1 VTNRHRQ
8 HEKKSLHIRTTRTP
22 CLRPTSTCQAGS
34 NADALDRELAARLN
48 EQLAAGNEPDH
59 MKTLR
64 PALMEALFWMVAAT
78 VGTVATL
85 LWLT

>member
-1 VTNRHRQ
+1 MPSHLQ
-8 HEKKSLHIRTTRTP
+8 TTRP
-22 CLRPTSTCQAGS
+22 SRLRPASTCEARS

-48 EQLAAGNEPDH
+48 EQLTAGNEPDH

-64 PALMEALFWMVAAT
+64 PALMEALFWIVAAT

>member
-1 VTNRHRQ
+1 
-8 HEKKSLHIRTTRTP
+8 
-22 CLRPTSTCQAGS
+22 
-34 NADALDRELAARLN
+34 
-48 EQLAAGNEPDH
+48 